1 MQTIFILQLQGTGSN
16 EYAWENAGV
25 FTNEQAALNKLA
37 EINAE
42 YEDADMTVF
51 NINNDGNAR
60 IEERFLFNA

>member
-25 FTNEQAALNKLA
+25 FTNEQAALNKLT

-42 YEDADMTVF
+42 YEDTDMTVF

>member
-1 MQTIFILQLQGTGSN
+1 MQTVFILQLQGTGSN

-25 FTNEQAALNKLA
+25 FTNEAAALNKLA

-42 YEDADMTVF
+42 YEQDVDMTVF
-51 NINNDGNAR
+51 TLMDGNAR